1 MGGDET
7 GYGHQ
12 NVALGAFEDGFEV
25 LGLGALPAVARG
37 KDGTGEFR
45 RVDTAVGD
53 PLAYGGADD
62 EPDRA
67 HTVDVVIELL
77 GSAGDAERHGFALE
91 VAALADGRLHAGAF
105 LIGGQEAMKTPRPLL
120 RASLVRPRSERA
132 P

>member
-62 EPDRA
+62 DPTEPIPSMSSLNFWA
-67 HTVDVVIELL
+67 VLAMPNATVLPLKSPLWRMAVCM
-77 GSAGDAERHGFALE
+77 
-91 VAALADGRLHAGAF
+91 LA
-105 LIGGQEAMKTPRPLL
+105 P
-120 RASLVRPRSERA
+120 S
-132 P
+132 

>member
-12 NVALGAFEDGFEV
+12 NVALVPLKTV
-25 LGLGALPAVARG
+25 LRSLASAPASVARG

-105 LIGGQEAMKTPRPLL
+105 LIGGQGGDEDAATVVEGLIGEAPQ
-120 RASLVRPRSERA
+120 
-132 P
+132 